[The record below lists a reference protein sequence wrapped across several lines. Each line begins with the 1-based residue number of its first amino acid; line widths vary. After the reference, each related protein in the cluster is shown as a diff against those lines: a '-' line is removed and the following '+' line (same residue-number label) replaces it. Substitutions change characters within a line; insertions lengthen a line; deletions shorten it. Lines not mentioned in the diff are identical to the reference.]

1 MDGVINHLREK
12 TKTIPKSL
20 HKMEQLETIEVEGIN
35 FFYNKNCPIM
45 DIMVKK
51 TSIRVGDVFF
61 SNGTKELNYAN
72 NQCLDIF
79 W

>member
-35 FFYNKNCPIM
+35 F
-45 DIMVKK
+45 
-51 TSIRVGDVFF
+51 
-61 SNGTKELNYAN
+61 L
-72 NQCLDIF
+72 Q
-79 W
+79 